1 MSERGIAAE
10 GPQERFLERVLGVGP
25 PEKPG
30 QVAEHLV
37 AVLFVEALEGG
48 QGHGV
53 HHAV

>member
-1 MSERGIAAE
+1 MAERRVAAE
-10 GPQERFLERVLGVGP
+10 SPQERLLERVLGVGP

-37 AVLFVEALEGG
+37 SVLFVEALERR